1 MAKKFPSE
9 SEIAAH
15 KKRVAEMEAQL
26 LEGLR
31 EERKA
36 AQKVVADL
44 DARIA
49 AITGKAAA
57 PTGRRKRTSPAEVRG
72 RIFNALT
79 KDPKGLT
86 QKQIADQTSLPY
98 GSVVLFLKRNAKDFK
113 TTGERK
119 QKRYFLRK

>member
-1 MAKKFPSE
+1 MAKDIPT
-9 SEIAAH
+9 EIAALR
-15 KKRVAEMEAQL
+15 KKLAKLEAGR
-26 LEGLR
+26 LEELR

-44 DARIA
+44 DAQIA

-57 PTGRRKRTSPAEVRG
+57 PTGRRKRTSPAEVRR

>member
-1 MAKKFPSE
+1 MAKDIPT
-9 SEIAAH
+9 EIAALR
-15 KKRVAEMEAQL
+15 KKLAKLEAGR
-26 LEGLR
+26 LEELR

-44 DARIA
+44 DAQIA

-57 PTGRRKRTSPAEVRG
+57 PAGRRTRTSPAEVRG